1 MSRLAQDM
9 KKLAHRAGGSH
20 KTVHDRE

>member
-20 KTVHDRE
+20 KTVH